1 MGISSEKVNPEDGNE
16 SDPSLDLDVFYIELD
31 DFKHA
36 SKRVKPS
43 AQREGFSTVPN
54 TTWLDVGALS
64 SVREEL
70 MMSIV
75 EPILNP

>member
-43 AQREGFSTVPN
+43 A
-54 TTWLDVGALS
+54 
-64 SVREEL
+64 
-70 MMSIV
+70 
-75 EPILNP
+75 

>member
-1 MGISSEKVNPEDGNE
+1 MKFTPGYVGADLQTLIKEASILAVERAIGCMGISSEKVNPEDGYE

-43 AQREGFSTVPN
+43 A
-54 TTWLDVGALS
+54 
-64 SVREEL
+64 
-70 MMSIV
+70 
-75 EPILNP
+75 